1 MFIDD
6 VDDNSTD
13 IQAFLR
19 TIDDSTSTIKGHFRV
34 SNRLN
39 ADDFAIF
46 TIDGSI
52 TEATGYFKVPCTR
65 ISGATSFSNGE
76 DIIVT
81 FARTGD
87 KGDSGAQGAVGA
99 QGAQGVQGAD
109 GAQGAQGVQGAS
121 GDAGSV
127 GAQGAQGVQGAQGR
141 QGATGAQGSDGAQG
155 NQGVQGAV
163 GAQGAQGAQGFQ
175 GRQGSVGAQGDAGT
189 VGSQGAQGAQ
199 GFQGRQGAAGVQ
211 GAQGAQ
217 GFQGVVGAQG
227 ANGVAPWAQDAV
239 GLSTI
244 TQLGVNTTG
253 LAANTELVGIG
264 NSFQGVYISNGMY
277 IMDNKLTG
285 NHYIGT
291 AFNGLMAGPV
301 DVQGSLTIDGVW
313 VVV

>member
-1 MFIDD
+1 MALNFP
-6 VDDNSTD
+6 NSPTLNE
-13 IQAFLR
+13 IHEENGTKWQWNGSSWTR
-19 TIDDSTSTIKGHFRV
+19 IV
-34 SNRLN
+34 SAGNQG
-39 ADDFAIF
+39 FQ
-46 TIDGSI
+46 GVQG
-52 TEATGYFKVPCTR
+52 ATG
-65 ISGATSFSNGE
+65 
-76 DIIVT
+76 
-81 FARTGD
+81 
-87 KGDSGAQGAVGA
+87 AQGA
-99 QGAQGVQGAD
+99 QGAQGVQG
-109 GAQGAQGVQGAS
+109 S
-121 GDAGSV
+121 AGTD
-127 GAQGAQGVQGAQGR
+127 GAQGAQGVQGAQG
-141 QGATGAQGSDGAQG
+141 
-155 NQGVQGAV
+155 
-163 GAQGAQGAQGFQ
+163 FQ
-175 GRQGSVGAQGDAGT
+175 GRQGTVGAQGDAGT

-199 GFQGRQGAAGVQ
+199 GFQGRQGAVGAQ

-217 GFQGVVGAQG
+217 GRQGAQGVQG